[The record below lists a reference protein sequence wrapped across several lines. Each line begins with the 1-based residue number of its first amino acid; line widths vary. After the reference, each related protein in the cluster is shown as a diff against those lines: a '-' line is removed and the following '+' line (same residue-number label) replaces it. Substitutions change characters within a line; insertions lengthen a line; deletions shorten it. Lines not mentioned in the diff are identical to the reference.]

1 MLFECRMLSISTW
14 VPRKRSR
21 NVAYFRLYR
30 AKDVFHYHAKP
41 VRPDF
46 SHKTAGVAHTRES
59 PEKPGRFN
67 RPS

>member
-1 MLFECRMLSISTW
+1 M
-14 VPRKRSR
+14 
-21 NVAYFRLYR
+21 AYFRLYR

-46 SHKTAGVAHTRES
+46 SHKTAGVTHTRES